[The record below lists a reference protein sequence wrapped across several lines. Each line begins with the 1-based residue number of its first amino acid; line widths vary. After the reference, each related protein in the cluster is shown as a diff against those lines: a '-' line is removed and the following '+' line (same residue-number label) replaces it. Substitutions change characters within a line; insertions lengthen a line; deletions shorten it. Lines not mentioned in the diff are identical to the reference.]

1 MFKTTVENLLEE
13 ALTERQDLFLISLT
27 ISAESHINIVIDGD
41 NGVLVEDCIF
51 ISRFV
56 ENDLDRE
63 EHDYSIEVMSA
74 GATASFTHQRQYIK
88 NIDRTLNVRTKTEEV
103 EGVLTAATENDIL
116 LEWKTREPKPV
127 GKGKVTVKKQANI
140 AYDDI
145 VEAKVVI
152 KF

>member
-1 MFKTTVENLLEE
+1 MLKTTVKNLLEE
-13 ALTERQDLFLISLT
+13 ALAERQDLFLISST
-27 ISAESHINIVIDGD
+27 ISAENHINIVIDGD

-56 ENDLDRE
+56 ENDLDSD

-74 GATASFTHQRQYIK
+74 GAAAPFTHQRQYIK
-88 NIDRTLNVRTKTEEV
+88 NIDRTLSVRTKTEEV

>member
-1 MFKTTVENLLEE
+1 MLKTTVKNLLEE
-13 ALTERQDLFLISLT
+13 ALIERQDLFLISLT
-27 ISAESHINIVIDGD
+27 ISAENHINIVIDGD

-56 ENDLDRE
+56 EKDLDSE

-74 GATASFTHQRQYIK
+74 GAAAPLTDRRQYVK
-88 NIDRTLNVRTKTEEV
+88 NINRTLSVRTNAEEI
-103 EGVLTAATENDIL
+103 EGVLTNATENDIQ
-116 LEWKTREPKPV
+116 LEWKAREPKPV
-127 GKGKVTVKKQANI
+127 GKGKVTVNKQTKI
-140 AYDDI
+140 AYQDI

>member
-1 MFKTTVENLLEE
+1 MLKTTVKNLLEE

-27 ISAESHINIVIDGD
+27 ISAENHINIVIDGD

-56 ENDLDRE
+56 EKDLDSE

-74 GATASFTHQRQYIK
+74 GAAAPLTDRRQYVK
-88 NIDRTLNVRTKTEEV
+88 NINRTLSVRTNAEEI
-103 EGVLTAATENDIL
+103 EGVLTNATENDIQ
-116 LEWKTREPKPV
+116 LEWKAREPKPV
-127 GKGKVTVKKQANI
+127 GKGKVTVNKQAKI
-140 AYDDI
+140 AYQDI

>member
-1 MFKTTVENLLEE
+1 MLKTTVKNLLEE

-27 ISAESHINIVIDGD
+27 ISAENHINIVIDGD

-56 ENDLDRE
+56 EKDLDSE

-74 GATASFTHQRQYIK
+74 GAAAPLTDRRQYVK
-88 NIDRTLNVRTKTEEV
+88 NINRTLSVRTNAEDI
-103 EGVLTAATENDIL
+103 EGVLTNATENDIQ
-116 LEWKTREPKPV
+116 LEWKAREPKPV
-127 GKGKVTVKKQANI
+127 GKGKVTVNKQAKI
-140 AYDDI
+140 AYQDI